1 MVQQAQLVLV
11 LRGLLGYRAL
21 RAQLASVE
29 RLEPLASL
37 EFLAPLVQPG
47 STGQQVRLELLV
59 SPEQQA
65 LPELSVFQE
74 LRVRLVLRAV
84 MVLQALQ
91 A

>member
-1 MVQQAQLVLV
+1 
-11 LRGLLGYRAL
+11 
-21 RAQLASVE
+21 
-29 RLEPLASL
+29 L
-37 EFLAPLVQPG
+37 EFLVPLVQPG

-84 MVLQALQ
+84 MVQQAQQ